1 MGMVLSAVG
10 ACLLFILK
18 VVGIL
23 LLILL
28 VLAALLLLCPFC
40 ADVCWQNDTLTVK
53 AGALGITFPVFQYP
67 KPEPPAQ
74 PEEPKG
80 FTGRLKA
87 KFRAWR
93 AERKRKKAEKKAA
106 QPAKPKAEKP
116 PRQKAKITL
125 DVICT
130 MLRAWV
136 RCCGQC
142 LARSALQGFRSALVC
157 AGTTPPQLPAITA
170 SCKRGCTRPLACWT
184 ISSFWNLT
192 SCAFCR
198 TSAAPSLLCRTR
210 CPSGSA
216 HRRCSSSLP
225 LCGYCTSSGVKKYW
239 TFLFEDDTLNLSQN
253 AFRRPAACTDE

>member
-125 DVICT
+125 DAVCT
-130 MLRAWV
+130 MLRGVGTLLRAVFGSIRFTKISVCLGVRGEDPAAAARNYGKLQAWLYPTLGV
-136 RCCGQC
+136 LDRFFFLEFDQLRVLPDFG
-142 LARSALQGFRSALVC
+142 SAQPTVQDRVSFRVC
-157 AGTTPPQLPAITA
+157 AGAVHRHCRSA
-170 SCKRGCTRPLACWT
+170 GAVRVLA
-184 ISSFWNLT
+184 
-192 SCAFCR
+192 
-198 TSAAPSLLCRTR
+198 
-210 CPSGSA
+210 
-216 HRRCSSSLP
+216 
-225 LCGYCTSSGVKKYW
+225 
-239 TFLFEDDTLNLSQN
+239 
-253 AFRRPAACTDE
+253 

>member
-67 KPEPPAQ
+67 QPEPPAQ

-87 KFRAWR
+87 KFRTWR
-93 AERKRKKAEKKAA
+93 AEHKRKKAEKRLRSPQSLKPKSR
-106 QPAKPKAEKP
+106 PAK
-116 PRQKAKITL
+116 RQ
-125 DVICT
+125 
-130 MLRAWV
+130 
-136 RCCGQC
+136 
-142 LARSALQGFRSALVC
+142 
-157 AGTTPPQLPAITA
+157 
-170 SCKRGCTRPLACWT
+170 
-184 ISSFWNLT
+184 SSRWM
-192 SCAFCR
+192 
-198 TSAAPSLLCRTR
+198 
-210 CPSGSA
+210 
-216 HRRCSSSLP
+216 
-225 LCGYCTSSGVKKYW
+225 
-239 TFLFEDDTLNLSQN
+239 
-253 AFRRPAACTDE
+253 

>member
-10 ACLLFILK
+10 ACLLFVLK
-18 VVGIL
+18 AVGIL

-67 KPEPPAQ
+67 KPEAPTQ

-130 MLRAWV
+130 MLRGV
-136 RCCGQC
+136 
-142 LARSALQGFRSALVC
+142 
-157 AGTTPPQLPAITA
+157 GTLLRAV
-170 SCKRGCTRPLACWT
+170 L
-184 ISSFWNLT
+184 
-192 SCAFCR
+192 
-198 TSAAPSLLCRTR
+198 SLI
-210 CPSGSA
+210 
-216 HRRCSSSLP
+216 HI
-225 LCGYCTSSGVKKYW
+225 
-239 TFLFEDDTLNLSQN
+239 
-253 AFRRPAACTDE
+253 

>member
-80 FTGRLKA
+80 FTGRLKT

-106 QPAKPKAEKP
+106 QPAKPKTEKP

-130 MLRAWV
+130 MLRGVGTLLRAVFGALRFTRISVCLGV
-136 RCCGQC
+136 R
-142 LARSALQGFRSALVC
+142 
-157 AGTTPPQLPAITA
+157 
-170 SCKRGCTRPLACWT
+170 
-184 ISSFWNLT
+184 
-192 SCAFCR
+192 
-198 TSAAPSLLCRTR
+198 
-210 CPSGSA
+210 
-216 HRRCSSSLP
+216 
-225 LCGYCTSSGVKKYW
+225 KKVLDI
-239 TFLFEDDTLNLSQN
+239 FI
-253 AFRRPAACTDE
+253 

>member
-1 MGMVLSAVG
+1 MGMILSAVG
-10 ACLLFILK
+10 ACLLFVLK
-18 VVGIL
+18 AVGIL
-23 LLILL
+23 LLIIL

-40 ADVCWQNDTLTVK
+40 ADVRWQNDTLTVK

-80 FTGRLKA
+80 FTGKLKA

-130 MLRAWV
+130 MLRGVGTLLRAVFGAIRVTKISVCLGV
-136 RCCGQC
+136 RGEDPAAA
-142 LARSALQGFRSALVC
+142 ARSYGKLQAWLYPMLGVLDRFIWLQFDELRI
-157 AGTTPPQLPAITA
+157 LPDF
-170 SCKRGCTRPLACWT
+170 G
-184 ISSFWNLT
+184 
-192 SCAFCR
+192 
-198 TSAAPSLLCRTR
+198 SAAPTVEDRVSCRI
-210 CPSGSA
+210 SA
-216 HRRCSSSLP
+216 QALFIVAAAVRVLYEFWR
-225 LCGYCTSSGVKKYW
+225 KKVLDI
-239 TFLFEDDTLNLSQN
+239 FL
-253 AFRRPAACTDE
+253 

>member
-18 VVGIL
+18 VAGIL

-67 KPEPPAQ
+67 KPGPPAQ

-80 FTGRLKA
+80 FTGRLKT

-106 QPAKPKAEKP
+106 QPAAAAKANKPAQ
-116 PRQKAKITL
+116 PRKKAKITL

-130 MLRAWV
+130 MLRGVGTLLRAVFGVLRFTKISVCLGV
-136 RCCGQC
+136 RGDDPAAA
-142 LARSALQGFRSALVC
+142 ARSYGKLQAWLYPVLGVLDRFLWLQFDELRI
-157 AGTTPPQLPAITA
+157 LPDFGSGQPTVEDRV
-170 SCKRGCTRPLACWT
+170 SCRAQKSIGHLPIMWYT
-184 ISSFWNLT
+184 I
-192 SCAFCR
+192 R
-198 TSAAPSLLCRTR
+198 V
-210 CPSGSA
+210 SGSA
-216 HRRCSSSLP
+216 DNGPLP
-225 LCGYCTSSGVKKYW
+225 ES
-239 TFLFEDDTLNLSQN
+239 N
-253 AFRRPAACTDE
+253 R

>member
-18 VVGIL
+18 AVGIL

-40 ADVCWQNDTLTVK
+40 ADVCWENDTLTVK

-93 AERKRKKAEKKAA
+93 AERKHKKAEKKAA
-106 QPAKPKAEKP
+106 QPAKTKAEKP
-116 PRQKAKITL
+116 PRQKAKLTL

-130 MLRAWV
+130 MLR
-136 RCCGQC
+136 G
-142 LARSALQGFRSALVC
+142 
-157 AGTTPPQLPAITA
+157 AGTLLRAVFGTIRFTKISVCLGVRGDDPA
-170 SCKRGCTRPLACWT
+170 
-184 ISSFWNLT
+184 
-192 SCAFCR
+192 
-198 TSAAPSLLCRTR
+198 AAARNYGKLQAWLYPVLGVLDRFIYLQFDELR
-210 CPSGSA
+210 IVPDFGSA
-216 HRRCSSSLP
+216 EPTVEDRVSLRISARA
-225 LCGYCTSSGVKKYW
+225 LFIVVAAVRVLAEFWREKVLDV
-239 TFLFEDDTLNLSQN
+239 FL
-253 AFRRPAACTDE
+253 

>member
-18 VVGIL
+18 AVGIL
-23 LLILL
+23 LLIIL

-40 ADVCWQNDTLTVK
+40 ADVCWQNDTLIVK

-67 KPEPPAQ
+67 KPEPSAQ

-93 AERKRKKAEKKAA
+93 AERKHKKAA

-116 PRQKAKITL
+116 PRKKAKITL

-130 MLRAWV
+130 MLRGVGTLLRAVFGAIRFTKISVCLGV
-136 RCCGQC
+136 RCDDPAAA
-142 LARSALQGFRSALVC
+142 ARNYGKLQAWLYPTLGVLDHFFFLEFDQLRVLPDFGSAQPTVQDKVSFRVSAQALFIV
-157 AGTTPPQLPAITA
+157 ITA
-170 SCKRGCTRPLACWT
+170 VRVLYEFWCKKVLD
-184 ISSFWNLT
+184 IFI
-192 SCAFCR
+192 
-198 TSAAPSLLCRTR
+198 
-210 CPSGSA
+210 
-216 HRRCSSSLP
+216 
-225 LCGYCTSSGVKKYW
+225 
-239 TFLFEDDTLNLSQN
+239 
-253 AFRRPAACTDE
+253 

>member
-18 VVGIL
+18 AVGIL
-23 LLILL
+23 LLIFL

-67 KPEPPAQ
+67 KPEPSAQ

-116 PRQKAKITL
+116 PRKKAKITL
-125 DVICT
+125 DVVCT
-130 MLRAWV
+130 MLRGAGTLLRAVFGAIRFTKISVCLGV
-136 RCCGQC
+136 RGDDPAAAERMALLVPRRYRPLRLPRFRRAAHPAGLWQRPAHRAGQGVLPC
-142 LARSALQGFRSALVC
+142 QRTGAVHRHCRC
-157 AGTTPPQLPAITA
+157 AGAV
-170 SCKRGCTRPLACWT
+170 RVLA
-184 ISSFWNLT
+184 
-192 SCAFCR
+192 
-198 TSAAPSLLCRTR
+198 
-210 CPSGSA
+210 
-216 HRRCSSSLP
+216 
-225 LCGYCTSSGVKKYW
+225 
-239 TFLFEDDTLNLSQN
+239 
-253 AFRRPAACTDE
+253 

>member
-40 ADVCWQNDTLTVK
+40 ADVCWENDTLTVK

-93 AERKRKKAEKKAA
+93 AERKRKKAKKRLRSP
-106 QPAKPKAEKP
+106 QSLKPKSRPAK
-116 PRQKAKITL
+116 RQ
-125 DVICT
+125 
-130 MLRAWV
+130 
-136 RCCGQC
+136 
-142 LARSALQGFRSALVC
+142 RSR
-157 AGTTPPQLPAITA
+157 
-170 SCKRGCTRPLACWT
+170 WM
-184 ISSFWNLT
+184 
-192 SCAFCR
+192 
-198 TSAAPSLLCRTR
+198 
-210 CPSGSA
+210 
-216 HRRCSSSLP
+216 
-225 LCGYCTSSGVKKYW
+225 
-239 TFLFEDDTLNLSQN
+239 
-253 AFRRPAACTDE
+253 